1 MPRVNL
7 VFAAAQLT
15 QCTGSAARGS
25 GMERR
30 GGNRIGTRAALEA
43 RTGGRTFPVQLY
55 DLSPTGCQI
64 DCSTAYLLSRG
75 DRIVIRFSEEI
86 SLSGKITRRRGASA
100 GVQFSSPLPEAIARH
115 LNF

>member
-1 MPRVNL
+1 
-7 VFAAAQLT
+7 
-15 QCTGSAARGS
+15 
-25 GMERR
+25 MERR

-43 RTGGRTFPVQLY
+43 RAAGRTFSVQLH
-55 DLSPTGCQI
+55 DVSPTGCQI

-100 GVQFSSPLPEAIARH
+100 GVQFSSPLPDAITQH
-115 LNF
+115 LSF